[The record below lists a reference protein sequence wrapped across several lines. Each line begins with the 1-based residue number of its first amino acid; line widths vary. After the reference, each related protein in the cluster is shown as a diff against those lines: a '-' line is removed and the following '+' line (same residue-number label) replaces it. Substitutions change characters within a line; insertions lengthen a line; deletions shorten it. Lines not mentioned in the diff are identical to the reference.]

1 MRHFGHL
8 ADDVRGRLFLEQP
21 RAFSAESEAAVL
33 ATALG
38 ATLYSPATRPT
49 LAADIRKQAGRGV
62 VSMVLCLEDAIAD
75 HEVTAAEA
83 NLVARLGELFDELG
97 DGGRD
102 GVRGESSGGWL
113 GEVRGV
119 SSETAATV
127 ETSIDCAQDLPLLF
141 IRVRAAAQI
150 TDLADRLGPAIGL
163 LTGFVLPK
171 FTDESGGDFLEALAA
186 AEAATGR
193 RLFAMPVLE
202 SPELAHLETRREQL
216 FGIARLLDKYRER
229 VLAVRLGVTDLCS
242 AYGLRRSPDLTAYDV
257 ALVAAVIGDV
267 VNVLGRADGTGFT
280 VTGPV
285 WEYFPV
291 QERMFKPQLRRTPFA
306 EAEPS
311 GEAVRQRIIEH
322 DLDGLIREIELD
334 RANGLLGK
342 TCIHPSHVPAV
353 HALSVVTHEEYSDAR
368 DILDQERGGGG
379 VLRSAYTN
387 KMNEAKPHRA
397 WAERVML
404 RAEVFGVA
412 REDVS
417 FAELLSACLC
427 G

>member
-8 ADDVRGRLFLEQP
+8 ADDVRNRLFLVQP
-21 RAFSAESEAAVL
+21 TAFDRKSDAAVL
-33 ATALG
+33 SAALG
-38 ATLYSPATRPT
+38 GTLYSPATRTT
-49 LAADIRKQAGRGV
+49 LLADIRKQAARGV

-75 HEVTAAEA
+75 HEVLGGETNLVEQLRALAGSPDAAEP
-83 NLVARLGELFDELG
+83 
-97 DGGRD
+97 
-102 GVRGESSGGWL
+102 
-113 GEVRGV
+113 
-119 SSETAATV
+119 
-127 ETSIDCAQDLPLLF
+127 PLLF
-141 IRVRAAAQI
+141 VRVRTPEQI
-150 TDLADRLGPAIGL
+150 TDLTRRLGPAAEL
-163 LTGFVLPK
+163 LTGYVLPK
-171 FTDESGGDFLEALAA
+171 FTAQSGGAFLAALAA
-186 AEAATGR
+186 AEADCGH

-216 FGIARLLDKYRER
+216 FGISSLLEEYRER
-229 VLAVRLGVTDLCS
+229 ILAVRLGVTDLCS

-257 ALVAAVIGDV
+257 ALVAGVIGDV
-267 VNVLGRADGTGFT
+267 VNVLGRADGSGHT

-306 EAEPS
+306 EAGPPAE
-311 GEAVRQRIIEH
+311 GVRRRIIEH
-322 DLDGLIREIELD
+322 DLDGLIRELELD

-353 HALSVVTHEEYSDAR
+353 HALSVVTHEEYCDAR
-368 DILDQERGGGG
+368 DILSRSHGG
-379 VLRSAYTN
+379 VSRSAYTN
-387 KMNEAKPHRA
+387 KMNEAKPHRT
-397 WAERVML
+397 WAERLLL

-417 FAELLSACLC
+417 FVELLGACLC

>member
-8 ADDVRGRLFLEQP
+8 ADDVRDRLFLVDP
-21 RAFSAESEAAVL
+21 GHFTPDGDAAVL

-38 ATLYSPATRPT
+38 ATLYSPATRST
-49 LAADIRKQAGRGV
+49 LRTDIRKQAAQGV

-75 HEVTAAEA
+75 HEVPAAEA
-83 NLVARLGELFDELG
+83 NLVARLGELWTEVTE
-97 DGGRD
+97 
-102 GVRGESSGGWL
+102 GVDVTGTS
-113 GEVRGV
+113 
-119 SSETAATV
+119 TACT
-127 ETSIDCAQDLPLLF
+127 QDLPLVF
-141 IRVRAAAQI
+141 VRVRTAAQL
-150 TDLADRLGPAIGL
+150 TDLAGRLGPAIGL

-171 FTDESGGDFLEALAA
+171 FTEETGGEFLEALAT
-186 AEAATGR
+186 AEATTGR

-202 SPELAHLETRREQL
+202 SPELAHLETRRDQL

-257 ALVAAVIGDV
+257 ALVASVIGDV

-311 GEAVRQRIIEH
+311 REAVRRRIIEH

-368 DILDQERGGGG
+368 DILQQERGGGG

-397 WAERVML
+397 WAERVLL

-427 G
+427 R

>member
-8 ADDVRGRLFLEQP
+8 ADDVRARLFLEQP
-21 RAFSAESEAAVL
+21 RTFTARSEPAVL

-38 ATLYSPATRPT
+38 GTLYSPATRPA
-49 LAADIRKQAGRGV
+49 LAADIRKQAARGV

-75 HEVTAAEA
+75 HEVGAGER
-83 NLVARLGELFDELG
+83 NLIEQLTGLVNDF
-97 DGGRD
+97 
-102 GVRGESSGGWL
+102 
-113 GEVRGV
+113 
-119 SSETAATV
+119 T
-127 ETSIDCAQDLPLLF
+127 DCTQDHPLLF
-141 IRVRAAAQI
+141 IRVRTAEQI
-150 TDLADRLGPAIGL
+150 LDLAERLGPAVGL
-163 LTGFVLPK
+163 LSGFVLPK
-171 FTDESGGDFLEALAA
+171 FTARSGPAYLAALAA

-216 FGIARLLDKYRER
+216 FGIAELLAGHRER

-267 VNVLGRADGTGFT
+267 VNVLGRADGTGYT

-306 EAEPS
+306 ATAGTARAT
-311 GEAVRQRIIEH
+311 GEEVRRRIIEH
-322 DLDGLIREIELD
+322 DLDGLIREVELD

-353 HALSVVTHEEYSDAR
+353 HALSVVTHEEYCDAR
-368 DILDQERGGGG
+368 DILRQEQDGGG

-387 KMNEAKPHRA
+387 KMNEARPHRA
-397 WAERVML
+397 WAERVLL

>member
-8 ADDVRGRLFLEQP
+8 AEDIRSRLFLREP
-21 RAFSAESEAAVL
+21 AAFDQDSDAAVL

-38 ATLYSPATRPT
+38 ATLYSPATRAS
-49 LAADIRKQAGRGV
+49 LAADIRKQAARGV

-75 HEVTAAEA
+75 HEVPAAEA
-83 NLVARLGELFDELG
+83 NLVVQLGEL
-97 DGGRD
+97 
-102 GVRGESSGGWL
+102 
-113 GEVRGV
+113 
-119 SSETAATV
+119 AA
-127 ETSIDCAQDLPLLF
+127 APQGLPLLF
-141 IRVRAAAQI
+141 VRVRAAGQI
-150 TDLADRLGPAIGL
+150 TDLVERLGPAVAL
-163 LTGFVLPK
+163 LTGFVVPK
-171 FTDESGGDFLEALAA
+171 FTEDSGAAFLEALTA
-186 AEAATGR
+186 AEQSCGR

-202 SPELAHLETRREQL
+202 SPELAYLESRRDTL
-216 FGIARLLDKYRER
+216 FGVARLLEKYRDR
-229 VLAVRLGVTDLCS
+229 ILAVRLGVTDLCS

-257 ALVAAVIGDV
+257 ALVAGVIGDV
-267 VNVLGRADGTGFT
+267 VNVLGRADGSGYT

-291 QERMFKPQLRRTPFA
+291 QERIFKPQLRRTPFA
-306 EAEPS
+306 EAHPPAE
-311 GEAVRQRIIEH
+311 GLRQQIIEH

-353 HALSVVTHEEYSDAR
+353 HALSVVTHEEFSDAQ
-368 DILDQERGGGG
+368 DILQQSLGGGG

-397 WAERVML
+397 WAERVLL

-427 G
+427 P

>member
-8 ADDVRGRLFLEQP
+8 AEDVRGRLFLEQP
-21 RAFSAESEAAVL
+21 RPFTARSEPEVL

-38 ATLYSPATRPT
+38 GTLYSPATRPA
-49 LAADIRKQAGRGV
+49 LAADIRKLAGRGV

-75 HEVTAAEA
+75 HEVDAGER
-83 NLVARLGELFDELG
+83 NLVEQLNDLVKDF
-97 DGGRD
+97 
-102 GVRGESSGGWL
+102 
-113 GEVRGV
+113 
-119 SSETAATV
+119 T
-127 ETSIDCAQDLPLLF
+127 DCAQSHPLLF
-141 IRVRAAAQI
+141 IRVRAAAQLL
-150 TDLADRLGPAIGL
+150 DLAERLGPAVEL
-163 LTGFVLPK
+163 LSGFVLPK
-171 FTDESGGDFLEALAA
+171 FTPANGGEYLAALAA

-216 FGIARLLDKYRER
+216 FGIAELLAGHRER

-267 VNVLGRADGTGFT
+267 VNVLGRADGTGYT

-291 QERMFKPQLRRTPFA
+291 QERMFKPQLRRTPFTGA
-306 EAEPS
+306 SVSAAAGAFRAS
-311 GEAVRQRIIEH
+311 GEEVRRRIIEH
-322 DLDGLIREIELD
+322 DLDGLIREVELD

-353 HALSVVTHEEYSDAR
+353 HALSVVTHEEYCDAR
-368 DILDQERGGGG
+368 DILRQEQDGGG

-387 KMNEAKPHRA
+387 KMNEARPHRA
-397 WAERVML
+397 WAERVLL

>member
-8 ADDVRGRLFLEQP
+8 ADDVRGRLFLEPP
-21 RAFSAESEAAVL
+21 RPFSSESEAAVL

-38 ATLYSPATRPT
+38 GTLYSPATRPA
-49 LAADIRKQAGRGV
+49 LAADIRKQAARGV

-75 HEVTAAEA
+75 HEVGAGER
-83 NLVARLGELFDELG
+83 NLVEQFNDLVMDF
-97 DGGRD
+97 
-102 GVRGESSGGWL
+102 
-113 GEVRGV
+113 
-119 SSETAATV
+119 T
-127 ETSIDCAQDLPLLF
+127 DCTQSHPLLF
-141 IRVRAAAQI
+141 IRVRTASQI
-150 TDLADRLGPAIGL
+150 VDLTRRLGPAVRL

-171 FTDESGGDFLEALAA
+171 FTGHSGGGYLDALAE
-186 AEAATGR
+186 AETVAGR
-193 RLFAMPVLE
+193 RLYAMPVLE

-216 FGIARLLDKYRER
+216 FGIARLLAEHRDR

-257 ALVAAVIGDV
+257 ALVAGVIGDV

-291 QERMFKPQLRRTPFA
+291 QERMFRPQLRRTPFA
-306 EAEPS
+306 EVAGGARGTANGAANGAATGTVRVS
-311 GEAVRQRIIEH
+311 GEEVRRRIIEH

-353 HALSVVTHEEYSDAR
+353 HALSVVTHEEYCDAR
-368 DILDQERGGGG
+368 DILRQEQGGGG

-387 KMNEAKPHRA
+387 KMNEARPHRA
-397 WAERVML
+397 WAERVLL
-404 RAEVFGVA
+404 RARVFGVA

-417 FAELLSACLC
+417 FAELLMSTLIR
-427 G
+427 

>member
-8 ADDVRGRLFLEQP
+8 ADDVRSRLFLEQP
-21 RAFSAESEAAVL
+21 AAFDRHSDSAVL
-33 ATALG
+33 STALG
-38 ATLYSPATRPT
+38 ATLYSPATRAT
-49 LAADIRKQAGRGV
+49 LQADIRKQAARGV

-75 HEVTAAEA
+75 HEVQGAES
-83 NLVARLGELFDELG
+83 NLVAQLPALAAPGAGE
-97 DGGRD
+97 
-102 GVRGESSGGWL
+102 
-113 GEVRGV
+113 
-119 SSETAATV
+119 
-127 ETSIDCAQDLPLLF
+127 LPLLF
-141 IRVRAAAQI
+141 VRVRTAEQI
-150 TDLADRLGPAIGL
+150 TDLTRRLGPAAGL
-163 LTGFVLPK
+163 LSGYVLPK
-171 FTDESGGDFLEALAA
+171 FTEESGRSFLDALTE
-186 AEAATGR
+186 AEAASGH

-216 FGIARLLDKYRER
+216 FGIARLLAKYRER
-229 VLAVRLGVTDLCS
+229 ILAVRLGVTDLCS

-257 ALVAAVIGDV
+257 SLVAGVIGDV
-267 VNVLGRADGTGFT
+267 VNVLGRADGSGYT

-306 EAEPS
+306 EAGPPAE
-311 GEAVRQRIIEH
+311 GVRQRIIEH

-368 DILDQERGGGG
+368 DILQQHQGGGG

-397 WAERVML
+397 WAERVLL

-417 FAELLSACLC
+417 FVELLGASL
-427 G
+427 

>member
-21 RAFSAESEAAVL
+21 RAFSAESGAAVL
-33 ATALG
+33 STALG
-38 ATLYSPATRPT
+38 ATLYSPATRAT
-49 LAADIRKQAGRGV
+49 LAVDIRKQAARGV

-75 HEVTAAEA
+75 HEVPAAEA
-83 NLVARLGELFDELG
+83 NLVAQLGELHEEVA
-97 DGGRD
+97 GGL
-102 GVRGESSGGWL
+102 SGGDI
-113 GEVRGV
+113 
-119 SSETAATV
+119 
-127 ETSIDCAQDLPLLF
+127 SIDCTHDLPLLF
-141 IRVRAAAQI
+141 IRVRAASQI
-150 TDLADRLGPAIGL
+150 TDLTARLGPAIGL

-171 FTDESGGDFLEALAA
+171 FTEESGGGFLEALAA

-216 FGIARLLDKYRER
+216 FGVSRLLDKYRER

-267 VNVLGRADGTGFT
+267 VNVLGRADGTGYT
-280 VTGPV
+280 ITGPV